1 MQYMLTINTIEVML
15 KTFKVQV
22 SLRDEEDKFN
32 KSNIYFLTVPPC
44 WLAGIEVQV
53 RNRQRTYIY

>member
-1 MQYMLTINTIEVML
+1 MFTINPIEIML

-32 KSNIYFLTVPPC
+32 KSNFHFMTVLPC
-44 WLAGIEVQV
+44 WLAGQV
-53 RNRQRTYIY
+53 ESHLN